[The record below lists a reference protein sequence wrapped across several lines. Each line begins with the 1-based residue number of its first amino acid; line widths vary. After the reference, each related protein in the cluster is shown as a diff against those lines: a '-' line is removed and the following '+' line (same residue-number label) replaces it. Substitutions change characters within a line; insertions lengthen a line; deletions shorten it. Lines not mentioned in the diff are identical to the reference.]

1 MSRFHF
7 VRSFKAAFGMSPH
20 RYRMTRR
27 LERARELLRRSPRP
41 TTDIAMDLGFNT
53 PSHFAAAY
61 RRRFGETPSQTRQAY

>member
-27 LERARELLRRSPRP
+27 LERARELLRGSRQP
-41 TTDIAMDLGFNT
+41 TTDIALEVGFDS
-53 PSHFAAAY
+53 PSHFAAAS
-61 RRRFGETPSQTRQAY
+61 RRCFGEPPSQTRQAN